1 LEDLHWIDGETQA
14 VLDTLVDSLGSSR
27 LLLIVS
33 YRPEYQH
40 TWGSK
45 TFYSQIR
52 LDRLPPESAEE
63 LLSAL
68 LGDDAGLDPLKQLLV
83 RRGNPAFLEETVR
96 TLVET
101 KALVGDR
108 GQYRLTRPVQT
119 IQVSPTEQAGRAARL
134 DPLPPR

>member
-52 LDRLPPESAEE
+52 LDRLPPPSAGERW
-63 LLSAL
+63 SAL
-68 LGDDAGLDPLKQLLV
+68 RGDAAGLDPLKRLLV

-101 KALVGDR
+101 KALVGER
-108 GQYRLTRPVQT
+108 GQYQLTPPVHALQEP
-119 IQVSPTEQAGRAARL
+119 PTLQNI
-134 DPLPPR
+134 